1 MRTFIWKLK
10 LKSIFKHSNYPQKFV
25 NQCIK
30 KVLNELFNFM
40 VPKRKLNFVLP
51 YLGNTSLGLRTRL
64 RRTIERDLLYCK
76 LKVILDLSVHVA
88 HCFDLKIHFRKK

>member
-1 MRTFIWKLK
+1 
-10 LKSIFKHSNYPQKFV
+10 
-25 NQCIK
+25 
-30 KVLNELFNFM
+30 M

-76 LKVILDLSVHVA
+76 LKVSLDLSVHVA
-88 HCFDLKIHFRKK
+88 HCFDLKIHFRKKWALE